1 MIVNNLFRSEE
12 VSGLVPETAVNSD
25 GSKIYGEC
33 RIVSEHSL
41 ELFIDEKRIL
51 KLVCTPSNLVELVMG
66 RMISEG
72 YIKSIEDVEMIY
84 ICSSGKQ
91 ARVFL
96 KESAGKALKLAQ
108 AVEEV
113 PTCCTDNRVFLRNVS
128 VEDPQLHNGGQEE
141 PDKQQIQ
148 KLQKSEWKSE
158 WIFALANEFVSGSQ
172 IHKATQGTHSCYLSV
187 NGKILFAGEDIGR
200 HNAMDKAI
208 GYAEMQGLKRED
220 CILYTTGRVPTDM
233 VRKVILSRIP
243 VLVSKSVPTD
253 AAVEMARTYNLT
265 LICKA
270 WPDRYEIFHEAYGS
284 NSIHDHC
291 GTGGLA

>member
-1 MIVNNLFRSEE
+1 MVINNLFRSEE
-12 VSGLVPETAVNSD
+12 VSSLVSETAVNAD
-25 GSKIYGEC
+25 GSKTEGEC
-33 RIVSEHSL
+33 RIVCEHSL

-72 YIKSIEDVEMIY
+72 YIESADDVEMIY
-84 ICSSGKQ
+84 ICTSGRQ

-96 KESAGKALKLAQ
+96 TKSAGEALNLRQ
-108 AVEEV
+108 AVEEI
-113 PTCCTDNRVFLRNVS
+113 PTCCTDNRVFLRN
-128 VEDPQLHNGGQEE
+128 ENAGKAQLQENGQGAH
-141 PDKQQIQ
+141 IQ
-148 KLQKSEWKSE
+148 KLKKAEWKSE

-200 HNAMDKAI
+200 HNAMDKVI
-208 GYAEMQGLKRED
+208 GYAAMQGLKREE

-233 VRKVILSRIP
+233 VRKVIMSHIP

-253 AAVEMARTYNLT
+253 AAVEMARAYDLT

-270 WPDRYEIFHEAYGS
+270 WPDRYEIFHQAKGS
-284 NSIHDHC
+284 
-291 GTGGLA
+291 LAE